1 MQEEKD
7 NQNREKGITAGG
19 KRPQKQPDVNVPG
32 ADQDPL
38 QLCRDT
44 EIRDLF

>member
-19 KRPQKQPDVNVPG
+19 KRTQQQSDVNVPG
-32 ADQDPL
+32 ADKDPL
-38 QLCRDT
+38 QLRRDA
-44 EIRDLF
+44 EIRGLF